1 MTKFLILP
9 CVLLACFTSAFAQD
23 DTPRPASIRHY
34 DEAVRG
40 LMSKHI
46 ALGKARNAMP
56 GYRVQIFFGDN
67 REDANLIKSEF
78 LRIYPNIGAY
88 LVYQQPN
95 FKIRVGDFKTRLLA
109 TEFLLEVQDKFPMAF
124 LVKDNIKLPR

>member
-1 MTKFLILP
+1 
-9 CVLLACFTSAFAQD
+9 
-23 DTPRPASIRHY
+23 
-34 DEAVRG
+34 
-40 LMSKHI
+40 MSKHI